1 MKLKFKNQ
9 AFQMDA
15 VNAVVD
21 LFAGQEKTRST
32 FSVMEE
38 AQTNFLN
45 ELGQGNALY
54 IDQETLTANMHTVQK
69 RNNLPLTPTAE
80 GCQFCIEME
89 TGTGKTYVYRIWNS
103 ELPNVFER
111 HYLYHI
117 QEPLDV
123 AAMRLAAEDLCGTHD
138 FRAFCSL
145 KKFKRSTVRRLEA
158 ITIQELGPELRL
170 TFTGDGFLYHMVRIL
185 VGTLLAVGRGEKSPR
200 DMADILASQDRRQAG
215 ETVPA
220 CGLCLEAV
228 RYTR

>member
-89 TGTGKTYVYRIWNS
+89 TGTGKTYV
-103 ELPNVFER
+103 
-111 HYLYHI
+111 
-117 QEPLDV
+117 
-123 AAMRLAAEDLCGTHD
+123 
-138 FRAFCSL
+138 
-145 KKFKRSTVRRLEA
+145 
-158 ITIQELGPELRL
+158 
-170 TFTGDGFLYHMVRIL
+170 
-185 VGTLLAVGRGEKSPR
+185 
-200 DMADILASQDRRQAG
+200 
-215 ETVPA
+215 
-220 CGLCLEAV
+220 
-228 RYTR
+228 

>member
-89 TGTGKTYVYRIWNS
+89 TGTGKTYVRTWIS
-103 ELPNVFER
+103 AAIPPAHLPVRTYASNHR
-111 HYLYHI
+111 KTLIY
-117 QEPLDV
+117 
-123 AAMRLAAEDLCGTHD
+123 D
-138 FRAFCSL
+138 FSPVPQ
-145 KKFKRSTVRRLEA
+145 S
-158 ITIQELGPELRL
+158 PEI
-170 TFTGDGFLYHMVRIL
+170 H
-185 VGTLLAVGRGEKSPR
+185 AP
-200 DMADILASQDRRQAG
+200 
-215 ETVPA
+215 
-220 CGLCLEAV
+220 AV
-228 RYTR
+228 RLRWSHCCSIPDCSGSGRRSGLR

>member
-89 TGTGKTYVYRIWNS
+89 TGTGKTYVYTKTIF
-103 ELPNVFER
+103 ELKP
-111 HYLYHI
+111 
-117 QEPLDV
+117 Q
-123 AAMRLAAEDLCGTHD
+123 
-138 FRAFCSL
+138 
-145 KKFKRSTVRRLEA
+145 
-158 ITIQELGPELRL
+158 
-170 TFTGDGFLYHMVRIL
+170 VRIHQ
-185 VGTLLAVGRGEKSPR
+185 VCYRGAVGGHPGGRLQ
-200 DMADILASQDRRQAG
+200 ILQSRRSISACNTTTCHAG
-215 ETVPA
+215 TSSTTLPSCPTCGNLPPVPISK
-220 CGLCLEAV
+220 
-228 RYTR
+228 